1 MAFQAYASGDCCT
14 RETAREAATEFFAQ
28 FPNRRKCNVTEGK
41 IEGDFF
47 VVALSS
53 NPKVRG
59 RSFKD
64 VTKKM
69 VDTLPTD

>member
-28 FPNRRKCNVTEGK
+28 FPNRRKCNLIEGK
-41 IEGDFF
+41 IAGAFF
-47 VVALSS
+47 EVVYD
-53 NPKVRG
+53 PKAWPK
-59 RSFKD
+59 SYKD

-69 VDTLPTD
+69 IPTLP